1 MTDLEGKNATTIGSG
16 TPELADGTYDKAAF
30 NRPQGMCLVGDTLY
44 VADTENHAIRAV
56 DLKAKT
62 VTTVAGDG
70 KQSNRRVGVGPGQDD
85 GPE

>member
-1 MTDLEGKNATTIGSG
+1 
-16 TPELADGTYDKAAF
+16 
-30 NRPQGMCLVGDTLY
+30 MCLVGDILY

-70 KQSNRRVGVGPGQDD
+70 RAGAQLGARHGPGDD
-85 GPE
+85 DRA